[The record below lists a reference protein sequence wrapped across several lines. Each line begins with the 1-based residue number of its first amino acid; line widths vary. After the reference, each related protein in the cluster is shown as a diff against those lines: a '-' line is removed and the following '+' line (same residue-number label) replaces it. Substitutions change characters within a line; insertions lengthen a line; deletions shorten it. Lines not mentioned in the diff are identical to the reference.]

1 MDMTVIIDVTSL
13 NILEN

>member
-1 MDMTVIIDVTSL
+1 MDMTAIIHVTSL

>member
-1 MDMTVIIDVTSL
+1 MDMTAVIDVTSL